1 MSGTVSIVLFVTWT
15 VHLFT
20 CTEQNWSKQL
30 KKKIQLFFWTVADR
44 FGTFF
49 FILWD
54 SLQWVM
60 WQDTCSKRCEQTR
73 CQRNISFFFFKFLLF
88 LFYYI
93 LQLCFC
99 TVSIVFCW
107 KPYRTDPIRFKWILH
122 IGSERN
128 GSLNR
133 TVRTEPFKKKTE
145 VDTRLN
151 ARYLQKFPW
160 LMIPDIRFP
169 EFLPKRRRICFKSTT
184 LQIFKWKQKDHHI
197 GNILKFLLTHI

>member
-1 MSGTVSIVLFVTWT
+1 MNSSLVHVHGTKLIKT
-15 VHLFT
+15 V
-20 CTEQNWSKQL
+20 
-30 KKKIQLFFWTVADR
+30 KKKNPTFFLNR
-44 FGTFF
+44 RGSFRNIF

-73 CQRNISFFFFKFLLF
+73 CQRNISFFFSNFSCFCSIIFYSYAFVLFLLYF
-88 LFYYI
+88 
-93 LQLCFC
+93 
-99 TVSIVFCW
+99 V
-107 KPYRTDPIRFKWILH
+107 
-122 IGSERN
+122 E
-128 GSLNR
+128 NR
-133 TVRTEPFKKKTE
+133 TVPIRSVSNGYCILDQNGTVHWTEPCVPNRLKKNPE

-151 ARYLQKFPW
+151 ARYLQKLPW